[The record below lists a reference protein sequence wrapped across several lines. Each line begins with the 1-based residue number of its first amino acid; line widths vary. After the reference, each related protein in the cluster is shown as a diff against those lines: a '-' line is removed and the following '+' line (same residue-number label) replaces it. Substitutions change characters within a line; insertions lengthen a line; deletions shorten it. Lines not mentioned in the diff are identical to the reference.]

1 MAINPKTARA
11 ATMNLWKVGACC
23 LLAGSLYACS
33 GDTEGTILTP
43 DPVAGFRY
51 VNLVTDTGA
60 IDFRI
65 IDVIQNAPNQT
76 AATFRTGGQMSG
88 IASGTLPQHQ
98 AVLAD
103 GTPRHIRV
111 FMNGTT
117 AAVASQVIYDTTYTF
132 TPNTKVTMYLYGS
145 ARTAN
150 VHAVFTNDSIIATP
164 AAGKI
169 NVRVLNLAPD
179 LTGNPGGVATAAG
192 YLLDGRVALTT
203 SANPIPGAAAFGNVG
218 FGIVTP
224 YVALDTTPAT
234 GVYRLSFTT
243 AGTTTPVAFQAT
255 LPGGTRGTATSN
267 PLAGSAVIGSAI
279 TAVIVPRST
288 PASQATQGAPA
299 AVSASID
306 SVLRSNDTVTVVRA
320 IGAPTAT
327 ACGAPAAPGV
337 AANDVFNVTG
347 LTQPEYNGTQVA
359 IASVAG
365 TAATNFPTCTTPTP
379 VRGRFRYR
387 ISGAPVSPATGA
399 MSYRI
404 VTAGNDFTAPFAIF
418 LIDQNPPRTAP

>member
-1 MAINPKTARA
+1 
-11 ATMNLWKVGACC
+11 MNLWKVGACC

-33 GDTEGTILTP
+33 GNTDGQILTP

-60 IDFRI
+60 MDFRI

-88 IASGTLPQHQ
+88 VPSGVLPQHQ

-117 AAVASQVIYDTTYTF
+117 AAVASTVMFDTTFTF
-132 TPNTKVTMYLYGS
+132 TQGAKYTMYLYGS
-145 ARTAN
+145 ARTPPLR
-150 VHAVFTNDSIIATP
+150 AVIVQDTVNSTGTP
-164 AAGKI
+164 TGV
-169 NVRVLNLAPD
+169 NVRLLNLAPD
-179 LTGNPGGVATAAG
+179 LTGNPGAVVGAAG
-192 YLLDGRVALTT
+192 YHVDARVALTT
-203 SANPIPGAAAFGNVG
+203 SAVPIPGAATFANVG
-218 FGIVTP
+218 FGDITP
-224 YVALDTTPAT
+224 YASMAV
-234 GVYRLSFTT
+234 T
-243 AGTTTPVAFQAT
+243 AGTTVYRMALTLTGATTPTAFQAN
-255 LPGGTRGTATSN
+255 LPAGATGNATSN
-267 PLAGSAVIGSAI
+267 PLAGTAVAGSAI

-288 PASQATQGAPA
+288 PGTQATQGAPA

-320 IGAPTAT
+320 IGAATAT
-327 ACGAPAAPGV
+327 ACGAPVAPGV

-347 LTQPEYNGTQVA
+347 LTQPEYNGSQVA
-359 IASVAG
+359 ISATAG
-365 TAATNFPTCTTPTP
+365 TAATNFPTCDTPTP

-387 ISGAPVSPATGA
+387 ITGAPVSPATGA
-399 MSYRI
+399 ASYRI
-404 VTAGNDFTAPFAIF
+404 VTGGNDFTAPFVIF
-418 LIDQNPPRTAP
+418 MIDQNPPRTAP